1 MTHDTPRARLR
12 FAMPRPVP
20 PGLWRRVPPAIFPP
34 ILGAA
39 ELALAWLGG
48 VRAFALPPAL
58 AELMAGMVVAV
69 AAFALLAYGVKLA
82 RRPAVLADELSI
94 LPGRAGVGAAV
105 LTVYLMAALVGA
117 LASPAAGR
125 ALLVAGLLLHAVLLV
140 VLVGV
145 LRRGSPEQRR
155 VTPAWHLNFTG
166 PIVAA
171 RAELVLGWPGLA
183 GWLVWPTAIAALA
196 IYAVSLRQALSG
208 RVPAPLRPLL
218 AIHLAPLALFG
229 TVALGLGWTAA
240 GTALAWLALAVLL
253 ALAASARWLLADG
266 FSPFWGALT
275 FPAAAT
281 AGLWVTLWSAV
292 PSETHRIVAGVLL
305 AAATLVVIPILFLVL
320 RAWAQGR
327 LAVKSNAAI
336 A

>member
-1 MTHDTPRARLR
+1 MTHDTPPARLR

-39 ELALAWLGG
+39 GLALAWLGG

-69 AAFALLAYGVKLA
+69 AASALLAYGVKLA
-82 RRPAVLADELSI
+82 RRPAVLAEELSI

-105 LTVYLMAALVGA
+105 LTVYLTAALVGA

-145 LRRGSPEQRR
+145 LRRVAPEQRR
-155 VTPAWHLNFTG
+155 VTPVWHLNFTG

-171 RAELVLGWPGLA
+171 RVALVLGWPALA

-196 IYAVSLRQALSG
+196 I
-208 RVPAPLRPLL
+208 
-218 AIHLAPLALFG
+218 
-229 TVALGLGWTAA
+229 
-240 GTALAWLALAVLL
+240 
-253 ALAASARWLLADG
+253 
-266 FSPFWGALT
+266 
-275 FPAAAT
+275 
-281 AGLWVTLWSAV
+281 
-292 PSETHRIVAGVLL
+292 
-305 AAATLVVIPILFLVL
+305 
-320 RAWAQGR
+320 
-327 LAVKSNAAI
+327 
-336 A
+336 